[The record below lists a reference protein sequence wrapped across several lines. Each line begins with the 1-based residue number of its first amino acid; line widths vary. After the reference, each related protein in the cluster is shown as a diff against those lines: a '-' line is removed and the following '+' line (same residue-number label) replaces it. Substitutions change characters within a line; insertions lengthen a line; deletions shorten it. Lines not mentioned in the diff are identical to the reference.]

1 MYVFFVECWFG
12 YYLNSDHLPFLLI
25 DLGKSFKLTKLY
37 VEGSGSYYTTSF
49 NVLYTLD
56 NVTWTAYSDSA
67 DGTPTNLL
75 ANDGS
80 DTTVPVY
87 FRSPFLVGYNIL
99 FVK

>member
-1 MYVFFVECWFG
+1 MYAFFVECWFG
-12 YYLNSDHLPFLLI
+12 YYSYSDQLPFLLI
-25 DLGKSFKLTKLY
+25 DLGNSYKLTKLY
-37 VEGSGSYYTTSF
+37 VEGFGSYYTTSF

-56 NVTWTAYSDSA
+56 NVIWTAYSDTA

-87 FRSPFLVGYNIL
+87 FKSLFFVGCNIL
-99 FVK
+99 FGK